1 MSLGSIALVA
11 GKFTLPDDVLK
22 ISLAEPFKKP
32 RGWAF
37 WAFWGFLVAPL
48 VVGLT
53 DTAVSTLGYDVRPPW
68 PHPHDWLN
76 HEATVTIAL
85 SFRLF

>member
-1 MSLGSIALVA
+1 MSIGSIALVA

-22 ISLAEPFKKP
+22 LSLAEPFKKP
-32 RGWAF
+32 RGWAV

-53 DTAVSTLGYDVRPPW
+53 DTAVSTLGYDVRPPC
-68 PHPHDWLN
+68 PNAPLIEPQRHFDN
-76 HEATVTIAL
+76 AL
-85 SFRLF
+85 MTMP